1 MKASKS
7 QQRVKISSHE
17 NSVSNIGLNHFQ
29 FTQMISCIEF
39 TKARATET
47 YISSVLPQQNISM
60 KTS

>member
-17 NSVSNIGLNHFQ
+17 NRVSNIGLNHFQ

-47 YISSVLPQQNISM
+47 YISSVSPQQNI
-60 KTS
+60 